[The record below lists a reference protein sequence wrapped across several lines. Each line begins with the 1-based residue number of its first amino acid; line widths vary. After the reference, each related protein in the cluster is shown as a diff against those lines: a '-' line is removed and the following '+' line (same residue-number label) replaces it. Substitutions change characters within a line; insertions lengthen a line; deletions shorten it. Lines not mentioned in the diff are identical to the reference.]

1 LIDAVKDRPDEA
13 SSAAAAR
20 LISSPARLAWER
32 AFVAFACDELNG
44 LFDRI
49 AEAVAQGEPCPPP
62 LKARLQ
68 PILEAL
74 SWDREIVI
82 RQTWEIAKAPPDRP
96 EDVFAPAMILS
107 SLLPEDAQV
116 ANWVAACP
124 PAVRQALA
132 AAR

>member
-1 LIDAVKDRPDEA
+1 M
-13 SSAAAAR
+13 
-20 LISSPARLAWER
+20 
-32 AFVAFACDELNG
+32 AFACDEING

-49 AEAVAQGEPCPPP
+49 AEALARGEPCPSQ

-74 SWDREIVI
+74 SWDPSIVI
-82 RQTWEIAKAPPDRP
+82 RQTWEITKAPPDRP
-96 EDVFAPAMILS
+96 EDAFAPAMILS
-107 SLLPEDAQV
+107 RLLPEDAQV
-116 ANWVAACP
+116 ATWVAACP